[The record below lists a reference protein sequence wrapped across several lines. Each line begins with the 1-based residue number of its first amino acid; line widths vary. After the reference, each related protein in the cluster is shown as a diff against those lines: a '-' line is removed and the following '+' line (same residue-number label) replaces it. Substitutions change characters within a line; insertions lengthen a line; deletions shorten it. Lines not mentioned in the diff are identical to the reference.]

1 MHEFIHAIGFYH
13 EQARTDRDDYVE
25 ILYENV
31 KNGKNNRQFDIA
43 EGSNTFGTPYDGF
56 SIMHY
61 GRKDFS
67 KNKKDTIR
75 SIVNIFLLISY
86 LTNAQNFSVLKICL
100 NIFEISIDF

>member
-1 MHEFIHAIGFYH
+1 MHEFIHAIGFLH

-25 ILYENV
+25 VLYENV
-31 KNGKNNRQFDIA
+31 KYGKNNSNFKIA

-67 KNKKDTIR
+67 INEKDTIR
-75 SIVNIFLLISY
+75 SIVNIFLLFFFI
-86 LTNAQNFSVLKICL
+86 
-100 NIFEISIDF
+100 

>member
-1 MHEFIHAIGFYH
+1 MHEFIHAIGFLH

-31 KNGKNNRQFDIA
+31 KSGKSRQFDIA
-43 EGSNTFGTPYDGF
+43 KIDTDTFGTPYDGF

-61 GRKDFS
+61 GRKAFS
-67 KNKKDTIR
+67 KNEKDTIR

-86 LTNAQNFSVLKICL
+86 LTKAFLVFKKTR
-100 NIFEISIDF
+100 